1 VLNYSLDLTRA
12 MCVCAAAAGAGAAGC
27 VVLDGMMALPAF
39 ACGKIK

>member
-1 VLNYSLDLTRA
+1 LNYSLDLTRA
-12 MCVCAAAAGAGAAGC
+12 MCVCAASAGAAGC

>member
-1 VLNYSLDLTRA
+1 
-12 MCVCAAAAGAGAAGC
+12 MCVCAAAGAAGC